1 RDPDRDLLHV
11 DRRLGK
17 AQVRLGVDLAF
28 PGLRCHVGE
37 RVLAHVLVR
46 GGVDRGGRQ
55 EVGDLNRRLGR
66 VQLQPTGPGALRGP
80 AVGPLEDI
88 LGLDVDVVRSV
99 LVPTGLEGLQ
109 ERTTSRLDRRLATV
123 NVGVVVALDVLGDA
137 VNLLVTL
144 DLLRHLLDLRVLVA
158 DPLDF
163 LGGVAVNRLDPAH
176 VEVGAGLVEHFLER
190 LAGSRKLAPRLL
202 EGREVHKGYS
212 SLRFLNERI
221 RSASSTE
228 MGLSSTEAVEPSAR
242 TLMRSSWSPT
252 RPSSICVS
260 LERPFLP
267 SAFRRATI
275 SSARSA
281 SSLTVMTVS
290 RHCSD
295 IRILPEFCP
304 RLRLRR
310 RFSSS
315 S

>member
-109 ERTTSRLDRRLATV
+109 ERATSRLDRRLATV

-144 DLLRHLLDLRVLVA
+144 DLLRQLLDLRVLVA

-176 VEVGAGLVEHFLER
+176 VEVGAGLVEHFLQG

-212 SLRFLNERI
+212 SLRFLSVRI
-221 RSASSTE
+221 TSASLTE
-228 MGLSSTEAVEPSAR
+228 TVLGSSSEEALEPLAR
-242 TLMRSSWSPT
+242 ALMRSSWSPT

-260 LERPFLP
+260 VERPFLP

-281 SSLTVMTVS
+281 KSLTVMTVA
-290 RHCSD
+290 RH
-295 IRILPEFCP
+295 
-304 RLRLRR
+304 
-310 RFSSS
+310 
-315 S
+315 